1 MATSLIL
8 VLPFF
13 FHKSLTKRNLTLI
26 TIGGAFNGIMG
37 IHRCTAKNPD
47 DPWPMT
53 ISLHKVFFFLYVDQ
67 GTFKK
72 TAEGS
77 KAKWKIKK

>member
-1 MATSLIL
+1 MDPWLL
-8 VLPFF
+8 
-13 FHKSLTKRNLTLI
+13 
-26 TIGGAFNGIMG
+26 G

-67 GTFKK
+67 GTSKK

-77 KAKWKIKK
+77 KAKWKVKK